1 MKLYWTMPSALKA
14 YYMHELVA
22 YENAIA
28 DGRLD
33 LAWNHLERAHVLG
46 QAWPMEH
53 NRVHWLMLNY
63 GFRIKSLREI
73 LGQIPRLI
81 LGGVKSFVG
90 HIPLGN
96 TGGANVP
103 GLKPMALTGDL
114 EVLLKIY
121 RPELTQMPAR

>member
-1 MKLYWTMPSALKA
+1 MPSGLKA
-14 YYMHELVA
+14 YYMHELAA
-22 YENAIA
+22 YEKALS

-33 LAWNHLERAHVLG
+33 LAWHHLERAHVLG
-46 QAWPMEH
+46 QAWPLEH
-53 NRVHWLMLNY
+53 NRVHWLMLKF
-63 GFRIKSLREI
+63 GVMIKSRREI

-103 GLKPMALTGDL
+103 GLKPMMITGDL

-121 RPELTQMPAR
+121 RPELTQTAAR

>member
-1 MKLYWTMPSALKA
+1 MKLYWTMPAGLKT
-14 YYMHELVA
+14 YYLHELKV
-22 YENAIA
+22 YEKELA
-28 DGRLD
+28 DGWLD
-33 LAWNHLERAHVLG
+33 RAWYHLERAHVLG

-53 NRVHWLMLNY
+53 NRVHWLMLKF
-63 GFRIKSLREI
+63 GFRIKSRREI

-103 GLKPMALTGDL
+103 GLMPMPITGDL
-114 EVLLKIY
+114 DVLMKIY
-121 RPELTQMPAR
+121 RPELTKTAIR